1 MPKLIRRS
9 RSSQSSRRVVCS
21 RGQAGFTIVETCIA
35 MVIMMVAALASASL
49 FAFSIRNNSGASDR
63 ELAMAVAQ
71 QELERL
77 RNVSFDDTTLTAT
90 TTSGTSTTVTNASR
104 QYTVRKIVTDSNVV
118 NGAATIKTIVIQV
131 TPVGGTVNGNLGT
144 VSLRTQRATL
154 LKGPYS

>member
-1 MPKLIRRS
+1 
-9 RSSQSSRRVVCS
+9 
-21 RGQAGFTIVETCIA
+21 

-77 RNVSFDDTTLTAT
+77 RTVSFTDTTLTAT
-90 TTSGTSTTVTNASR
+90 NTSGTTTTVTNANR
-104 QYTVRKIVTDSNVV
+104 QYTVKKIVTDSDVI
-118 NGAATIKTIVIQV
+118 NGAATIKTIIIQV
-131 TPVGGTVNGNLGT
+131 TPVGGTVNGNLGA
-144 VSLRTQRATL
+144 VSLKTQRATL